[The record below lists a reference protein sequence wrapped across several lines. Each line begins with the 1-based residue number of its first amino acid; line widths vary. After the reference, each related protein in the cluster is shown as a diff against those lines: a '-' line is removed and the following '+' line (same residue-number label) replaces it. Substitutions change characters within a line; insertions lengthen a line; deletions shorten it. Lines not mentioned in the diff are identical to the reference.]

1 MNNFEELFRLKLSEL
16 PRLPLT
22 PVGIAVIDSGID
34 AALPQLRGRVANGQS
49 NNDCCGHGTAV
60 AGILAGLAPNA
71 VIHDI
76 KVLDE
81 HGFGSGEAL
90 IEGFSRAIDSE
101 AKLINM
107 SLNCRRK
114 YRTELMALCDL
125 AYRKD
130 KIVIGAKCNL
140 PLADDLGFPAELATC
155 IGVEPDAE
163 NNPFRVRYTGFPAI
177 EFSAQGELIK
187 VLRPGG
193 GYRYQSGSSL
203 AVPVVGGLLALL
215 LGYAPDLK
223 LFELKTLLKH
233 YGEQQKCL

>member
-1 MNNFEELFRLKLSEL
+1 MNDFEELFHLDLSEL
-16 PRLPLT
+16 PRLPLA

-34 AALPQLRGRVANGQS
+34 ATLPQLRGRVANAQS

-60 AGILAGLAPNA
+60 AGILAGLAPN
-71 VIHDI
+71 VTIHDI
-76 KVLDE
+76 KVLNK
-81 HGFGSGEAL
+81 HGFGSGETML
-90 IEGFSRAIDSE
+90 EGLARAIDSE
-101 AKLINM
+101 VKLINM

-114 YRTELMALCDL
+114 YRMELMALCDL

-130 KIVIGAKCNL
+130 KIIVGARCNL

-155 IGVEPDAE
+155 IGVEPDGA
-163 NNPFRVRYTGFPAI
+163 NSPFLIRYTGFPVI
-177 EFSAQGELIK
+177 EFSAQGEWIK

-203 AVPVVGGLLALL
+203 AVPVVAGLLALL
-215 LGYAPDLK
+215 LGYAPSLK

-233 YGEQQKCL
+233 YGEQRERS